1 VIEAVVF
8 DLDGVLL
15 DSEQVWDEVREELV
29 KERGGRWHEQVQTEM
44 MGMSSVEWSRYM
56 HDELDLPEP
65 PEEISAEV
73 VQRLDEVYRK
83 RLPLIDGAREA
94 VERLAARWPLGLAS
108 SSNREVIDLVLDL
121 SGLARFF
128 RVTVSSEEV
137 PRGKPAPDVYLE
149 AARGLGVPPERC
161 AAVEDSH
168 NGIRSAKAAGM
179 RVIAIPNQHYPP
191 GEEALALA
199 DVTLGSLAELTPSIV
214 E

>member
-29 KERGGRWHEQVQTEM
+29 KERGGRWHEQAQTEM

-73 VQRLDEVYRK
+73 VRRLDEVYRK
-83 RLPLIDGAREA
+83 QLPLIDGAREA

-121 SGLARFF
+121 SGLARYF

-199 DVTLGSLAELTPSIV
+199 DVKLGSLAELTPSIV

>member
-29 KERGGRWHEQVQTEM
+29 KERGGRWHEQAQTEM

-73 VQRLDEVYRK
+73 VKRLDEVYRK

-121 SGLARFF
+121 SGLARYF